1 MKIIITGGAGFIG
14 SNLVKKLAQNKDNEI
29 LVIDNLSSGKLE
41 FIEEELKQPNVDF
54 KKIDLLK
61 DNLDDYFSGTEQVW
75 HLSAD
80 PNVRTSATNINNVF
94 AQNTTATNNV
104 LNQVKKHKIKEF
116 IFSSTSTIYGI
127 AKTIPT
133 KEDYGPLKPIS
144 IYGATKLSSEAMI
157 CAYASMFSFKTYIFR
172 FANVVGPNS
181 THGVIYDF
189 VNKLKKNP
197 NQMEILGDGK
207 QAKSYIHVSDCIEA
221 MIHVVQNSKEKVNIF
236 NVGTKEWT
244 TTTKIADIVSGVMS
258 LSPKYTYTGGSG
270 GWKGD
275 VPKMILDISALKKY
289 GWRPKYSSNE
299 AVKLTAQYL
308 IK

>member
-1 MKIIITGGAGFIG
+1 MKIIVTGGAGFIG

-221 MIHVVQNSKEKVNIF
+221 MIHVVLNSKEKAQSVN
-236 NVGTKEWT
+236 
-244 TTTKIADIVSGVMS
+244 
-258 LSPKYTYTGGSG
+258 YCTGG
-270 GWKGD
+270 
-275 VPKMILDISALKKY
+275 
-289 GWRPKYSSNE
+289 
-299 AVKLTAQYL
+299 
-308 IK
+308 